1 MLGAQ
6 DLRVNHSCCGTLEG
20 FTIVQIGSGSG
31 TGLQEESVH
40 NGCLITDWG
49 ALCNIRPAFS
59 TCWDPQLCW
68 HIIYLE
74 MIAVHL
80 VLKAILPDLR
90 DHHLFVWFD
99 NMTVAAYINHQ
110 GGLRLHPLNRLV
122 RLPLLWA

>member
-1 MLGAQ
+1 MYKLGV
-6 DLRVNHSCCGTLEG
+6 DL
-20 FTIVQIGSGSG
+20 
-31 TGLQEESVH
+31 GLVYRRKVFIMDAS
-40 NGCLITDWG
+40 ITDWG